1 MSKEKKIYVVGI
13 GPGSYEGMTGAAATA
28 LEKSD
33 VIVGYTVY
41 IDLVKDHFP
50 GKSFLTTPMRK
61 EVDRCVMA
69 FDEAMKDQTVS
80 MICSGDAGVYGM
92 AGLMYEIGAN
102 YPEVELEVVAGVTA
116 ATGGAAVLGAPLI
129 HDFCL
134 ISLSDLLTPWEK
146 IEARLVAAIQGDFA
160 IAIYNPSSHKRKD
173 YLKRACDI
181 LLEILE
187 EDRACGYVENIGR
200 EGTKAV
206 TCTLRELRDTQV
218 NMFTTVFIGNSDT
231 ELIHGKLVTKRGY
244 HIERNTDIK

>member
-13 GPGSYEGMTGAAATA
+13 GPGSYEGMTGAAVTA

-50 GKSFLTTPMRK
+50 EKSFLTTPMRK

-116 ATGGAAVLGAPLI
+116 ATGLG
-129 HDFCL
+129 FC
-134 ISLSDLLTPWEK
+134 SLEVFRIRTVQKD
-146 IEARLVAAIQGDFA
+146 
-160 IAIYNPSSHKRKD
+160 NMSS
-173 YLKRACDI
+173 LQ
-181 LLEILE
+181 
-187 EDRACGYVENIGR
+187 
-200 EGTKAV
+200 T
-206 TCTLRELRDTQV
+206 
-218 NMFTTVFIGNSDT
+218 FFFI
-231 ELIHGKLVTKRGY
+231 
-244 HIERNTDIK
+244 

>member
-102 YPEVELEVVAGVTA
+102 YPEVELEVRCRCYGSNRRSSSAWCSID
-116 ATGGAAVLGAPLI
+116 PR
-129 HDFCL
+129 F
-134 ISLSDLLTPWEK
+134 LSD
-146 IEARLVAAIQGDFA
+146 Q
-160 IAIYNPSSHKRKD
+160 S
-173 YLKRACDI
+173 
-181 LLEILE
+181 
-187 EDRACGYVENIGR
+187 
-200 EGTKAV
+200 
-206 TCTLRELRDTQV
+206 Q
-218 NMFTTVFIGNSDT
+218 
-231 ELIHGKLVTKRGY
+231 
-244 HIERNTDIK
+244 

>member
-69 FDEAMKDQTVS
+69 FDEAMKNQTVS

-102 YPEVELEVVAGVTA
+102 YPEVGLEVVAGVTA

-146 IEARLVAAIQGDFA
+146 IEKRLLLASEADFV
-160 IAIYNPSSHKRKD
+160 IVLYNPSSHKRHD
-173 YLKRACDI
+173 YLKKAC
-181 LLEILE
+181 
-187 EDRACGYVENIGR
+187 
-200 EGTKAV
+200 
-206 TCTLRELRDTQV
+206 ELMLQ
-218 NMFTTVFIGNSDT
+218 
-231 ELIHGKLVTKRGY
+231 H
-244 HIERNTDIK
+244 

>member
-50 GKSFLTTPMRK
+50 GKSFLTTPMRE

-102 YPEVELEVVAGVTA
+102 
-116 ATGGAAVLGAPLI
+116 
-129 HDFCL
+129 
-134 ISLSDLLTPWEK
+134 
-146 IEARLVAAIQGDFA
+146 
-160 IAIYNPSSHKRKD
+160 
-173 YLKRACDI
+173 
-181 LLEILE
+181 
-187 EDRACGYVENIGR
+187 
-200 EGTKAV
+200 
-206 TCTLRELRDTQV
+206 
-218 NMFTTVFIGNSDT
+218 
-231 ELIHGKLVTKRGY
+231 
-244 HIERNTDIK
+244 

>member
-116 ATGGAAVLGAPLI
+116 ATGGAAVPVWALFSIEYTVPFTAETTGAPSTACTEIAGL
-129 HDFCL
+129 
-134 ISLSDLLTPWEK
+134 SL
-146 IEARLVAAIQGDFA
+146 
-160 IAIYNPSSHKRKD
+160 Y
-173 YLKRACDI
+173 
-181 LLEILE
+181 
-187 EDRACGYVENIGR
+187 
-200 EGTKAV
+200 
-206 TCTLRELRDTQV
+206 
-218 NMFTTVFIGNSDT
+218 
-231 ELIHGKLVTKRGY
+231 
-244 HIERNTDIK
+244 

>member
-134 ISLSDLLTPWEK
+134 ISLSVL
-146 IEARLVAAIQGDFA
+146 
-160 IAIYNPSSHKRKD
+160 YNPSSHKRHD
-173 YLKRACDI
+173 YLKKACE
-181 LLEILE
+181 LMLQHKSPETV
-187 EDRACGYVENIGR
+187 CGTVQNINR
-200 EGTKAV
+200 EGETARV
-206 TCTLRELRDTQV
+206 MTLAELKETQV
-218 NMFTTVFIGNSDT
+218 DMFTTVFIGNSQTRNID
-231 ELIHGKLVTKRGY
+231 GKMVTPRGY
-244 HIERNTDIK
+244 KNV